1 MSALATDAPPES
13 LLSVQG
19 LQVGVPR
26 DDGSATTLVHDVS
39 FDITPGER
47 YGLVGESGSGKSM
60 TLRAIAG
67 LLPRG
72 VEVLGGRIEFG
83 GSDLLTMPPGRRRL
97 LMGPKISMIF
107 QEPMTALNPTMR
119 VGKQVAEGPRRHFG
133 PVEGRGRPARRGD
146 DRAHRH
152 PRPSTQGSGLPA
164 RALGRSPAA
173 HHDRDGAVVQA
184 RRRAV

>member
-1 MSALATDAPPES
+1 MSALAVNVPTES

-19 LQVGVPR
+19 LRVGVPR

-39 FDITPGER
+39 FDIAPGER

-72 VEVLGGRIEFG
+72 VKVLGGRIEFAG
-83 GSDLLTMPPGRRRL
+83 TDLLTMPAGERRL

-119 VGKQVAEGPRRHFG
+119 VGRQVSEGPRRHFG
-133 PVEGRGRPARRGD
+133 LSRARGRQAGGGD
-146 DRAHRH
+146 DRADRH
-152 PRPSTQGSGLPA
+152 TGPDAGARRPTRTSCPAGCGSG
-164 RALGRSPAA
+164 S
-173 HHDRDGAVVQA
+173 
-184 RRRAV
+184 